1 MTVYISYENNILSLT
16 GINSLKKRTKFS
28 LKHILGGEI
37 KGDNIVIENFN
48 DIQSLIKFLDDTNVE
63 YILDSNIQQ
72 EYEDELDEIEKF
84 QIFSKEAKK
93 IWSASYDS
101 EYLFH
106 FTKILSNKMKRR
118 LYKLQ
123 LLSAFHL
130 AFSQNACNFSVPGA
144 GKTSIVYGAY
154 TYLKNTEN
162 LQKRV
167 DKLLI
172 VGPLSS
178 FKAWEDEYVSCFG
191 TKPTS
196 TRIPNLTAKDKT
208 KYFYS
213 EDVSELTLI
222 SYQSLINQ
230 VDNIIYFLRNNNVM
244 VILDEAHKIKNT
256 NEGKFS
262 SSALSIAQYSK
273 SRVILTGT
281 PAPNGYKDL
290 NNLFEFIWPGKNI
303 IKYSLIQLED
313 MTQNKNDKRVESLIE
328 NLLPYFIRIKKSDLS
343 LPPITDNPPIYIEMD
358 NTQKNIYNLISQKII
373 RDIQKDEEDSSIIGN
388 FKKAKLIRLQQA
400 ASNPHLLLKPLDE
413 MEYDIYDEFDDEILF
428 HINSIK
434 NDYIPTKFK
443 SALDII
449 KSKVENNEKVIVWT
463 IFVDTLIRFN
473 DYLLENNINSSVVYG
488 DTPSYSEDCTDQ
500 TREKIIE
507 NFKTGNISVLISNPS
522 VLGESVSLHK
532 TCHNAIYLERDF
544 DAAKFVQ
551 SKDRIH
557 RYGLKKDIDTN
568 YYYPIMIDTIEE
580 TIAMRLYEKEKVMN
594 HISESREIPL
604 FNTNDLV
611 LNKKDIVEV
620 IKKYE
625 NINEDTTS

>member
-1 MTVYISYENNILSLT
+1 M
-16 GINSLKKRTKFS
+16 
-28 LKHILGGEI
+28 
-37 KGDNIVIENFN
+37 
-48 DIQSLIKFLDDTNVE
+48 
-63 YILDSNIQQ
+63 
-72 EYEDELDEIEKF
+72 
-84 QIFSKEAKK
+84 
-93 IWSASYDS
+93 
-101 EYLFH
+101 
-106 FTKILSNKMKRR
+106 
-118 LYKLQ
+118 
-123 LLSAFHL
+123 
-130 AFSQNACNFSVPGA
+130 
-144 GKTSIVYGAY
+144 
-154 TYLKNTEN
+154 
-162 LQKRV
+162 
-167 DKLLI
+167 
-172 VGPLSS
+172 
-178 FKAWEDEYVSCFG
+178 
-191 TKPTS
+191 
-196 TRIPNLTAKDKT
+196 
-208 KYFYS
+208 
-213 EDVSELTLI
+213 
-222 SYQSLINQ
+222 
-230 VDNIIYFLRNNNVM
+230 
-244 VILDEAHKIKNT
+244 
-256 NEGKFS
+256 
-262 SSALSIAQYSK
+262 
-273 SRVILTGT
+273 VILTGT

-428 HINSIK
+428 HLNSIK

-443 SALDII
+443 NALEII

-580 TIAMRLYEKEKVMN
+580 TIAMRLYEKEKVKIGRA
-594 HISESREIPL
+594 H
-604 FNTNDLV
+604 V
-611 LNKKDIVEV
+611 
-620 IKKYE
+620 
-625 NINEDTTS
+625 